1 MFFHC
6 KKNVIQRKCRQNV
19 RVTCSNVGK
28 DSNRSHFK
36 NYKYGSVPFFL
47 ILDIDECSAV
57 SHNCH
62 GVANC
67 HNTIGS
73 FTCSCRSD
81 YTGDGLVCEPIGEEL

>member
-1 MFFHC
+1 MLESLVQMLERIATVLTSRTI
-6 KKNVIQRKCRQNV
+6 N
-19 RVTCSNVGK
+19 RVQSLC
-28 DSNRSHFK
+28 
-36 NYKYGSVPFFL
+36 FL

-81 YTGDGLVCEPIGEEL
+81 YTGDGLVCEPVGKEL

>member
-1 MFFHC
+1 MLESLVQMLERIATVLTSRTI
-6 KKNVIQRKCRQNV
+6 NGLQ
-19 RVTCSNVGK
+19 S
-28 DSNRSHFK
+28 
-36 NYKYGSVPFFL
+36 FFL
-47 ILDIDECSAV
+47 ILDINECSAV

>member
-1 MFFHC
+1 MLLSLVQMLGRIATVLTH
-6 KKNVIQRKCRQNV
+6 
-19 RVTCSNVGK
+19 RVQS
-28 DSNRSHFK
+28 
-36 NYKYGSVPFFL
+36 FFL

-67 HNTIGS
+67 HNTIGA